1 MIEKSIDYNDNDF
14 SKHLKG
20 LGLSEK
26 EIKYI
31 SGETKRKK
39 FNNGGE
45 AAVEMVEVLVEMEA
59 RVMDH
64 RRWRFIRR

>member
-1 MIEKSIDYNDNDF
+1 MIEKTIDYKDKDF

-31 SGETKRKK
+31 LGETKRKK
-39 FNNGGE
+39 FEDGG
-45 AAVEMVEVLVEMEA
+45 
-59 RVMDH
+59 D
-64 RRWRFIRR
+64 